1 LIVLCSVCFVPRND
15 DISYKLNVFKQLL
28 SRFILIFR
36 LKKKEQNPK
45 ATHPLIFRE
54 ILSVTMI
61 LFAIIDILG
70 AIPVIIQVRQR
81 VGHIESEKASI
92 AVLVLMIVFLFVGD
106 ELLGII
112 GLDISSFAIAGSL
125 VIFIIAMEM
134 ILGVDFFKE
143 EIPTS
148 ASIVPL
154 AFPLIAGAGTMTT
167 LLSLKSQY
175 QTQNIIVG
183 IVINTLFVYLV
194 LKNVKWI
201 EKLLGPV
208 GLAILRKSFGII
220 LLAIAIKLFRSN
232 THL

>member
-1 LIVLCSVCFVPRND
+1 M
-15 DISYKLNVFKQLL
+15 YALNL
-28 SRFILIFR
+28 
-36 LKKKEQNPK
+36 
-45 ATHPLIFRE
+45 RE

-70 AIPVIIQVRQR
+70 AIPVIIELRQR
-81 VGHIESEKASI
+81 AGHIQSEKASI
-92 AVLVLMIVFLFVGD
+92 AVLVLMVAFLFAGKG
-106 ELLGII
+106 LLDII
-112 GLDISSFAIAGSL
+112 GLDVSSFAIAGSL

-134 ILGVDFFKE
+134 VLGVKLFKE
-143 EIPTS
+143 EMPETI
-148 ASIVPL
+148 SIVPL

-183 IVINTLFVYLV
+183 IVLNTLFVYLV
-194 LKNVKWI
+194 LKNVGWLERLFGKTGI
-201 EKLLGPV
+201 N
-208 GLAILRKSFGII
+208 ILRKAFGII